1 MSDTEHVKAARTLGF
16 YRAAKV
22 KAWFERT
29 FMQDRVNLGKALP
42 AIYKAVA
49 ATDELATKAAIE
61 AGWSEG
67 FTHLIKMR
75 ASQING
81 CAFCLRM
88 HSRDAL
94 ASGESADRLAVLPG
108 WRETGYFSAKE
119 QAGLALTE
127 AITHIADGQLPDE
140 VYAAAATQLNPA
152 EIASIEWLAIV
163 INMWNRVA
171 ITSRY
176 AVAP

>member
-1 MSDTEHVKAARTLGF
+1 
-16 YRAAKV
+16 
-22 KAWFERT
+22 
-29 FMQDRVNLGKALP
+29 MQDRVNLGKALP

-119 QAGLALTE
+119 QAGLGVWAAEGLSLT
-127 AITHIADGQLPDE
+127 
-140 VYAAAATQLNPA
+140 
-152 EIASIEWLAIV
+152 
-163 INMWNRVA
+163 
-171 ITSRY
+171 
-176 AVAP
+176 APVCV

>member
-1 MSDTEHVKAARTLGF
+1 
-16 YRAAKV
+16 
-22 KAWFERT
+22 
-29 FMQDRVNLGKALP
+29 MQDRVNLGKALP
-42 AIYKAVA
+42 AIYKTVA
-49 ATDELATKAAIE
+49 STDALATQAAID
-61 AGWSEG
+61 AGWTAG
-67 FTHLIKMR
+67 FTHLVKMR

-94 ASGESADRLAVLPG
+94 AAGETADRLAVLPG
-108 WRETGYFSAKE
+108 WRETTYFNPKE

-127 AITHIADGQLPDE
+127 AITNIVDGQLPDA
-140 VYAAAATQLNPA
+140 VYADAAKHLNEA
-152 EIASIEWLAIV
+152 EIAAIEWLAIV

-171 ITSRY
+171 ISSRF

>member
-1 MSDTEHVKAARTLGF
+1 
-16 YRAAKV
+16 
-22 KAWFERT
+22 
-29 FMQDRVNLGKALP
+29 MQERVNPGKALP

-49 ATDELATKAAIE
+49 ATDELATKAAID

-94 ASGESADRLAVLPG
+94 AAGETADRLALLPG
-108 WRETGYFSAKE
+108 WRECEYFSAKE
-119 QAGLALTE
+119 RAGLALTE
-127 AITHIADGQLPDE
+127 AITLISEGQLPDA
-140 VYAAAATQLNPA
+140 VYAEAAQVLSAA
-152 EIASIEWLAIV
+152 EIASVEWLAIV

-171 ITSRY
+171 ISGRY
-176 AVAP
+176 PVKP

>member
-1 MSDTEHVKAARTLGF
+1 
-16 YRAAKV
+16 
-22 KAWFERT
+22 
-29 FMQDRVNLGKALP
+29 MQDRVNPGKALP

-49 ATDELATKAAIE
+49 ATDELANKAAIE

-67 FTHLIKMR
+67 FIHLIKMR

-94 ASGESADRLAVLPG
+94 AAGETADRLAVLPA
-108 WRETGYFSAKE
+108 WREADYFSAKE
-119 QAGLALTE
+119 RAGLALTE
-127 AITHIADGQLPDE
+127 AITSIADGQLPDE
-140 VYAAAATQLNPA
+140 VYAAAAEELNPA
-152 EIASIEWLAIV
+152 EIASVEWLAIV

-171 ITSRY
+171 ISGRY
-176 AVAP
+176 PVKP